1 MSTYR
6 AYQVTGQ
13 RHFELVERELLDPQ
27 PGHVRFRV
35 HSCGVCHS
43 DVLAVEGLR
52 PDPAQPVVP
61 GHEIVGV
68 IDAVGEDVAGWS
80 VGDRVGVGFLGGH
93 CGVCVWCR
101 RGDFVNCEN
110 QPRPGTTAD
119 GGYAEVGYARASGLV
134 RVPDALASV
143 DASPLLCAGITTYNA
158 LQRLNAGPDTLVA
171 IQGIGGLGHLGLQ
184 YANKLGYRVAA
195 IARGT
200 DKAVL
205 AEKLGAHHYIDSAA
219 VDPAEALQE
228 LGGAAA
234 IVATAANG
242 ASMSPLVAG
251 LAPRGQLVVVGG
263 ADDPI
268 QVNTTDLVFG
278 GRSIVGSLTGTA
290 IENEDNLQF
299 SAAHGVAP
307 MTEVMPFEDAP
318 VAYDRMMSGQA
329 RFRVVLD
336 MQTQQPTG
344 GQ

>member
-6 AYQVTGQ
+6 AFQVTGRRQ
-13 RHFELVERELLDPQ
+13 FELVERELLGPQ

-35 HSCGVCHS
+35 QSCGVCHS

-52 PDPAQPVVP
+52 PDPRQPVVP

-68 IDAVGEDVAGWS
+68 IDAVGEQVSGWS

-93 CGVCVWCR
+93 CCACVWCR

-110 QPRPGTTAD
+110 QPRPGTDAD
-119 GGYAEVGYARASGLV
+119 GGYAEVVYARETGLV
-134 RVPDALASV
+134 RIPDALASL

-158 LQRLNAGPDTLVA
+158 LQKLQAEPDALVA
-171 IQGIGGLGHLGLQ
+171 VQGIGGLGHLGVQ

-219 VDPAEALQE
+219 VDLV
-228 LGGAAA
+228 L
-234 IVATAANG
+234 
-242 ASMSPLVAG
+242 AS
-251 LAPRGQLVVVGG
+251 
-263 ADDPI
+263 
-268 QVNTTDLVFG
+268 
-278 GRSIVGSLTGTA
+278 RSIVGSLTGSA
-290 IENEDNLQF
+290 SENEANLRF

-307 MTEVMPFEDAP
+307 MTEVLPFEEAP
-318 VAYDRMMSGQA
+318 AAYERMMSGQA

-336 MQTQQPTG
+336 MQTQ
-344 GQ
+344 